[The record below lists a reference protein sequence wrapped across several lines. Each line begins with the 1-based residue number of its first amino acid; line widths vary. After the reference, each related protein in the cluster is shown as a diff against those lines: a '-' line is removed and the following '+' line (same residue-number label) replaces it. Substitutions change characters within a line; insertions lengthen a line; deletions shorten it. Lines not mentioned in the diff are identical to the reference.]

1 MSKQDT
7 TFFTNEPGNTL
18 IDRFNVLLKDTEF
31 FDCLV
36 GYFYVSGF
44 HKLQKSLENTKKVR
58 ILVGM
63 GIDSQTF
70 KLIEDSEITIMS
82 TAEFKKNFKEDI
94 ISEMDNS
101 ENSFMVE
108 KGVKQFVEWLK
119 LGKLE
124 IKGYKERKTHS
135 KLYIMSFPENIMD
148 EGRVITGSSNFTQPG
163 LEKNLEFN
171 VELKNQVDYRFAKDK
186 FEELWEHSE
195 PLTEEFINTLSK
207 NTWLRE
213 DITPYELYLKFLYE
227 FLYDK
232 IWNDQKEMEVEY
244 SPQNFKY
251 LDYQRD
257 AVLDAKEKIEEYG
270 GVFLADVVGLGKTYM
285 GTLLAQQLKGT
296 TLVIAPPALISEHN
310 PGGWKRVMRDFEV
323 KSIVESK
330 GKLNQIVSKYERS
343 AYQNVIIDE
352 SHDFRNEETQQ
363 YEYLSKICK
372 GKNVILISAT
382 PFNNSPTDLLSQI
395 KLFQPAHNSTLPNPK
410 VKDLESYFKRLEK
423 RQGMVNKD
431 NDPEKYLSV
440 SKEIATDIREN
451 VLQYLMVR
459 RTRNSI
465 TKFYAEDLKR
475 NNMEFPKVNKPIPIF
490 YEFDS
495 YIN

>member
-18 IDRFNVLLKDTEF
+18 MDRFNVLLKDTEF

-70 KLIEDSEITIMS
+70 KLIEDSETTIMS

-186 FEELWEHSE
+186 FEELWKH
-195 PLTEEFINTLSK
+195 
-207 NTWLRE
+207 
-213 DITPYELYLKFLYE
+213 
-227 FLYDK
+227 
-232 IWNDQKEMEVEY
+232 
-244 SPQNFKY
+244 
-251 LDYQRD
+251 
-257 AVLDAKEKIEEYG
+257 
-270 GVFLADVVGLGKTYM
+270 
-285 GTLLAQQLKGT
+285 
-296 TLVIAPPALISEHN
+296 
-310 PGGWKRVMRDFEV
+310 
-323 KSIVESK
+323 
-330 GKLNQIVSKYERS
+330 
-343 AYQNVIIDE
+343 
-352 SHDFRNEETQQ
+352 
-363 YEYLSKICK
+363 
-372 GKNVILISAT
+372 
-382 PFNNSPTDLLSQI
+382 
-395 KLFQPAHNSTLPNPK
+395 
-410 VKDLESYFKRLEK
+410 
-423 RQGMVNKD
+423 
-431 NDPEKYLSV
+431 
-440 SKEIATDIREN
+440 
-451 VLQYLMVR
+451 
-459 RTRNSI
+459 
-465 TKFYAEDLKR
+465 
-475 NNMEFPKVNKPIPIF
+475 
-490 YEFDS
+490 
-495 YIN
+495 